1 MCLHERTELVDW
13 YVAEDFVTFTTRCVD
28 CRKTFLDTLTNDY
41 ADIFRKLFPNKEM
54 EDAAKNAGR
63 NQSEND

>member
-13 YVAEDFVTFTTRCVD
+13 CVAEDFVAFTTRCVD
-28 CRKTFLDTLTNDY
+28 CGKTFLDTLTNDY
-41 ADIFRKLFPNKEM
+41 TDIFRKLFPNKET

-63 NQSEND
+63 NQSKNN